1 MSYEKPKFTRKKSKS
16 YTFGWQKH
24 NF

>member
-1 MSYEKPKFTRKKSKS
+1 MSYEKPKITRKKSKS
-16 YTFGWQKH
+16 YAFGWQKH